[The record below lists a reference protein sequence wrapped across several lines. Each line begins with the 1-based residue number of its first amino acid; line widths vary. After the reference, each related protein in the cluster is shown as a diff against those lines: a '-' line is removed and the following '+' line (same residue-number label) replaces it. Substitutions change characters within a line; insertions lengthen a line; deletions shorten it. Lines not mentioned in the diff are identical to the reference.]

1 MLATWPLASVALV
14 LTGACNLRCTYCY
27 QTVKRSGRMRWSIA
41 KTAIDHLSMS
51 TSPSRRL
58 VLTGGEPLLAYRLV
72 ERLVTLARSGD
83 PRGRSVGIT
92 LLTNG
97 TRLAEEHVAFFAKNR
112 VAVQI
117 SIDGPPPAQAARGA
131 WTFPR
136 LDDLLDRLR
145 AHHRA
150 WFTRHLSVATT
161 VPPVN
166 IPWLADSVEYLLA
179 KGVRSIL
186 IAPSI
191 GASAGWND
199 GLRAV
204 LDEQFAR
211 VFRTS
216 LALYRKTGR
225 VPLVVFKKTS
235 GLAFKPSQAMCG
247 ITRGTKVV
255 VDADGQV
262 YGCTPA
268 VASLQ
273 RDPPAM
279 LRHVTEAMHLGH
291 VTDRQLATRL
301 PAYGDAVRA
310 TGLFGP
316 RSQMH
321 SSYGACRLCRHMG
334 QCVVCPLAIAYA
346 PGATDPTRVPDFRC
360 AFNQVALKY
369 RARFPRQVVAIAGP
383 GHRGH

>member
-1 MLATWPLASVALV
+1 
-14 LTGACNLRCTYCY
+14 
-27 QTVKRSGRMRWSIA
+27 MRWSTA
-41 KTAIDHLSMS
+41 RAAIDHLWMS

-58 VLTGGEPLLAYRLV
+58 VLTGGEPLLAYGLV
-72 ERLVTLARSGD
+72 QRLVTLARSGD
-83 PRGRSVGIT
+83 PLGRLVNIT

-97 TRLAEEHVAFFAKNR
+97 TRLGEEQAAFFASNK
-112 VAVQI
+112 VSVQI
-117 SIDGPPPAQAARGA
+117 SIDGPLPAQALRGA
-131 WTFPR
+131 WTFPY

-166 IPWLADSVEYLLA
+166 IPWLADSVDYLLA
-179 KGVRSIL
+179 KGVGSIL
-186 IAPSI
+186 ISPSM
-191 GASAGWND
+191 GASAAWND
-199 GLRAV
+199 GQRAV

-211 VFRTS
+211 LFRTS
-216 LALYRKTGR
+216 LSLYRKTGR
-225 VPLVVFKKTS
+225 VPLVVFRKTS
-235 GLAFKPSQAMCG
+235 GSAFKRSQAMCG

-268 VASLQ
+268 VASFQ

-279 LRHVTEAMHLGH
+279 LRHVIEAMHLGH
-291 VTDRQLATRL
+291 VTDRQLPARL
-301 PAYGDAVRA
+301 PAYGEAVRA

-321 SSYGACRLCRHMG
+321 SSYGACGSCRHLG
-334 QCVVCPLAIAYA
+334 QCVVCPLSIAHA
-346 PGATDPTRVPDFRC
+346 PGATDPTRVPDYAC
-360 AFNQVALKY
+360 AFNRVALEY
-369 RARFPRQVVAIAGP
+369 RARFPRQHVPMPRPELLGRSLRQKGASRHGQD
-383 GHRGH
+383 GLFSTT